1 MTDYELCFAAD
12 LIEPAR
18 LDVSWDDIGGMEDVI
33 RSIKETV
40 IFPFKR
46 RDLFQNSYLLQPPK
60 GQYQSIF
67 FDSEIIFEV
76 VIFLFY
82 PHINVFYSEIYLV
95 FLNSSSSIG
104 LLLHGPPGCGKTM
117 VAKAIAKDAG
127 KKYRKIRKS

>member
-1 MTDYELCFAAD
+1 MWLFQLTDYELCFAAD

-60 GQYQSIF
+60 GQYQYIF
-67 FDSEIIFEV
+67 FDSELISSAIF
-76 VIFLFY
+76 IL
-82 PHINVFYSEIYLV
+82 P
-95 FLNSSSSIG
+95 
-104 LLLHGPPGCGKTM
+104 T
-117 VAKAIAKDAG
+117 
-127 KKYRKIRKS
+127 